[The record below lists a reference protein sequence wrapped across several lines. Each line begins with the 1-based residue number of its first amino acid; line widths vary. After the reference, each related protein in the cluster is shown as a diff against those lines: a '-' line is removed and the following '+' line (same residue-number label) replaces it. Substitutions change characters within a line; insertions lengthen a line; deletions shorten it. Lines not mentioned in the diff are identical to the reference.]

1 MRYMISFQCESS
13 EEAQAVLTAVEAI
26 GKQPHACSKEYVEP
40 AALKERQLLDER
52 EAAADEPVDHVG
64 EQRMFPRMNVSPG
77 APSIGKIGENA
88 KAFILESLEAGAQPP
103 DKYLEHMKL
112 LWSRHIIKFDGD
124 EFYI

>member
-13 EEAQAVLTAVEAI
+13 EEAQAVLAAVAVI
-26 GKQPHACSKEYVEP
+26 GKEPHACSKQYINPSE
-40 AALKERQLLDER
+40 LGERRVL
-52 EAAADEPVDHVG
+52 DEPVAVEKRG
-64 EQRMFPRMNVSPG
+64 TAIVEGRKNVSPG

-112 LWSRHIIKFDGD
+112 LWSRHIIKYDGD

>member
-1 MRYMISFQCESS
+1 MKYMISFQCESN
-13 EEAQAVLTAVEAI
+13 EEAQAVLAAVEAI

-52 EAAADEPVDHVG
+52 EATPV
-64 EQRMFPRMNVSPG
+64 RKNISPG
-77 APSIGKIGENA
+77 IPSIGKIGENA
-88 KAFILESLEAGAQPP
+88 KAFILESLGAGAQPP

>member
-1 MRYMISFQCESS
+1 MKYMLSFQCESN
-13 EEAQAVLTAVEAI
+13 EEAQSVLAAVAAI
-26 GKQPHACSKEYVEP
+26 GKQPHACSKEYVPLSEV
-40 AALKERQLLDER
+40 AS
-52 EAAADEPVDHVG
+52 AADEPVDHVG

-112 LWSRHIIKFDGD
+112 LWSRHVIKFDGED
-124 EFYI
+124 FYI